1 MKPLQALPTFI
12 LETTSNGGLSG
23 FILAVIFVFI
33 LCGQNLIMRN
43 CRRQIEL
50 GIWGPLTSQG
60 RSPKLMKRYLE
71 KNKKLASFQG
81 SIE

>member
-1 MKPLQALPTFI
+1 MSNNYMKPLQALPTFI

-33 LCGQNLIMRN
+33 ICGQNLIMTN

-60 RSPKLMKRYLE
+60 RSPKLMKGYLE
-71 KNKKLASFQG
+71 KQEVGKF
-81 SIE
+81 